1 MEIEGL
7 YKLQKQDLNKLVQTY
22 KDAFK
27 YYPKLML
34 AFPEEEVKE
43 AALEATLWYYTA
55 YDLEYGEAFAL
66 DEEINECVC
75 VVYSDEMHYT
85 EARHIQAGS
94 YSFEYKE
101 AMARLTEEEQ
111 QRRVDLFEELERLEE
126 HIEIPEPHL
135 YVDFLGVREAYQ
147 KQGRG
152 RKLMNAVCDL
162 AAKEA
167 LPIMLFTNTPEDV
180 AFYESLGFVV
190 IEVVHSEQFGFSNT
204 YLIKEV

>member
-1 MEIEGL
+1 MEIKGL
-7 YKLQKQDLNKLVQTY
+7 YKLQKQDLSKLVQTY

-27 YYPKLML
+27 YYPKLMR
-34 AFPEEEVKE
+34 AFPDERVKE

-66 DEEINECVC
+66 DEEVNEGVC
-75 VVYSDEMHYT
+75 VVYSEEMHYT
-85 EARHIQAGS
+85 EKRHIQAGS
-94 YSFEYKE
+94 YSPGYKD
-101 AMARLTEEEQ
+101 AMARLTKEEQ
-111 QRRVDLFEELERLEE
+111 QRRLALFEELDRLEDQ
-126 HIEIPEPHL
+126 IDIPEPHL
-135 YVDFLGVREAYQ
+135 YVDFLGVKEEYQ

-162 AAKEA
+162 AIKED

-190 IEVVHSEQFGFSNT
+190 IEVVHSKKFGFSNT